1 MARRRTWAGQ
11 RTVVAAVGLGLAFL
25 AAGFPAALAHGAD
38 AVERSPSD
46 APFTV
51 SGIQHPDDTVTFEAA
66 DGRLL
71 VHVGST
77 RGFGRCTIAPR
88 DEAWPDRL
96 AIRIDGPRE
105 LESVELALGGLRVEG
120 SRSRSGNFSVEADRA
135 AEGPVAATGP
145 WREGDTL
152 AVVVTTT
159 PAGMLVEFP
168 EGFAAAA
175 AGGSVQLAWVDWL
188 RR

>member
-1 MARRRTWAGQ
+1 
-11 RTVVAAVGLGLAFL
+11 VAAVGLGLACL
-25 AAGFPAALAHGAD
+25 AAGLPAAVALGAD
-38 AVERSPSD
+38 AAERSAAD

-51 SGIQHPDDTVTFEAA
+51 SDVQHPDDTVTFETA

-77 RGFGRCTIAPR
+77 RGFGRCTISAR
-88 DEAWPDRL
+88 DGAWPDRL

-105 LESVELALGGLRVEG
+105 LEAVELLLGGLRVEG
-120 SRSRSGNFSVEADRA
+120 SRSRSGNFSVEADRG
-135 AEGPVAATGP
+135 AEGSVAAAGP
-145 WREGDTL
+145 WRDGDTL
-152 AVVVTTT
+152 FVVVTKT
-159 PAGMLVEFP
+159 PGGMVVEFP

-175 AGGSVQLAWVDWL
+175 AGGSVRLAWVDWL